1 MVEKN
6 ELEPDQYEVRSDGM
20 IRLKP
25 GAYFYPSQVEIR
37 IVNGERKAFLKPYT
51 ITTSIESKKENTDNV
66 EAKQ

>member
-37 IVNGERKAFLKPYT
+37 IVKWRKKSVSQTVYNNN
-51 ITTSIESKKENTDNV
+51 IYRIKKG
-66 EAKQ
+66 KHR